1 VSSVEG
7 ESREMKRGMA
17 GVGGQLD
24 GLGGQQAS
32 RDRKESNKKER
43 SSSKEGEC
51 QEERKNEHRPLDK
64 EARRLT
70 TVEKQ
75 QRGWRNERD
84 SVDVQH
90 RRASS
95 MRHKFNFTLMIVVHV
110 DVE

>member
-1 VSSVEG
+1 MSSVEG

-51 QEERKNEHRPLDK
+51 QEERKNENRPLDK

>member
-1 VSSVEG
+1 MSSVEG
-7 ESREMKRGMA
+7 EGREMKSGMA

-32 RDRKESNKKER
+32 RDSKESSKKER
-43 SSSKEGEC
+43 SSSKERES
-51 QEERKNEHRPLDK
+51 QEERKNKHHPLDE

-70 TVEKQ
+70 TLEKQ
-75 QRGWRNERD
+75 QRGWRDKRN

-90 RRASS
+90 GRASS